1 MMTYTTQ
8 TTLLYVGIDVSKET
22 LAVATYP
29 TTTVQVIP
37 NDPNHCERLA
47 HELAQ
52 QPVALVLLE
61 ASGGFEK
68 PLVQALLRAGVPM
81 AIVPTQRARYFA
93 KSLRGNLKTDR
104 RDAQMLARFA
114 SCYPVPETPDLPAVQ
129 AQLKELWARRE
140 QLTQQLEAEK
150 KRLQVAM
157 HPLVRSSLER
167 TIAGVQEELAQ
178 IEAAIAM
185 LVASD
190 ESLVQKAARLQTVVG
205 VGRVVAF
212 GLLAELPELGQVSH
226 KVIAALA
233 GLAPVRR
240 ESGQWRGYARIG
252 GGRHRARRLLYLA
265 AVVAVTHDARWKAV
279 YEGVLAKGKPKK
291 VALCAVARRLLVVM
305 NAVVRDGRAYERV
318 SE

>member
-1 MMTYTTQ
+1 
-8 TTLLYVGIDVSKET
+8 
-22 LAVATYP
+22 
-29 TTTVQVIP
+29 VQVIT

-68 PLVQALLRAGVPM
+68 PLVQALQRAGVPV

-104 RDAQMLARFA
+104 VDAQMLARFA
-114 SCYPVPETPDLPAVQ
+114 RCYPVPETPDLPAVQ

-140 QLTQQLEAEK
+140 QLVQQLEAEK
-150 KRLQVAM
+150 KRLQVAL

-167 TIAGVQEELAQ
+167 TLAVVQEELAQ
-178 IEAAIAM
+178 IEAAIAA

-190 ESLVQKAARLQTVVG
+190 EMLQHKAALLQTAVG
-205 VGRVVAF
+205 VGAVVAY
-212 GLLAELPELGQVSH
+212 GLIAELPELGQVSH

-240 ESGQWRGYARIG
+240 ESGSWRGSARIG
-252 GGRHRARRLLYLA
+252 GGRRRVRRLLYLA
-265 AVVAVTHDARWKAV
+265 AVVAVSHDARWKAV
-279 YEGVLAKGKPKK
+279 YQGLLVQGKAKK
-291 VALCAVARRLLVVM
+291 VALCTVARRLLVVL
-305 NAVVRDGRAYERV
+305 NAMVRDGRAYERV